1 MTTEPHA
8 DMPHADTPHADATR
22 TDTPHADTTHAD
34 TTVPRRTA
42 SRTPGGRA
50 PGGLAGAV
58 AAEWTKLWS
67 VRAAGLCLLA
77 GLAITGVFT
86 FYYASIARIND
97 HPVQPAGNAA
107 AASVVVSQ
115 FAVVV
120 LATVAV
126 TSEYATGSVRAALLW
141 VPRRHRVQAA
151 KALVAAAVAFLG
163 GAGYA
168 VVGTA
173 VAWRAFGGR
182 ASFELGTSLAQIL
195 AVGLYQALVAVLTVG
210 VALATRH
217 AAGALSV
224 LALLLW
230 GLPSVLLGLGND
242 TLTAVNDRL
251 PHGAGDHL
259 MRVGA
264 DAPYPSVTA
273 VLIVTAWA
281 AAAHL
286 TGLYVLRR
294 RDA

>member
-1 MTTEPHA
+1 MTTTTGGDTMHG
-8 DMPHADTPHADATR
+8 DTPT
-22 TDTPHADTTHAD
+22 
-34 TTVPRRTA
+34 PRRTA
-42 SRTPGGRA
+42 PRTPGRPTPDGF
-50 PGGLAGAV
+50 AGAV

-86 FYYASIARIND
+86 FYYASIARING
-97 HPVQPAGNAA
+97 HPVQPVGNAA
-107 AASVVVSQ
+107 ASSVVVSQ

-126 TSEYATGSVRAALLW
+126 TSEYATGSVRASLLW

-151 KALVAAAVAFLG
+151 KALVAAGVAFLG
-163 GAGYA
+163 GAVYA
-168 VVGTA
+168 VVGSA

-182 ASFELGTSLAQIL
+182 ASFEAVTFLGQIL
-195 AVGLYQALVAVLTVG
+195 AAGLYQALAAVLTVG
-210 VALATRH
+210 VAFATRH
-217 AAGALSV
+217 AAGALTV

-230 GLPSVLLGLGND
+230 GLPSVLVGLGDD
-242 TLTAVNDRL
+242 TLAAVDDRL

-264 DAPYPSVTA
+264 DAPYTVVTA

-286 TGLYVLRR
+286 AGLYVLRR